1 MVDPTAF
8 ARVAIPERT
17 GVGGGLAS
25 IIAGEQAGRIER
37 QEQSMQQ
44 AKALGQSAL
53 ESWKQGDK
61 QGYQM
66 KLRELGALNPQAA
79 DDLNKT
85 FSGITSQN
93 LGEAA
98 LNIYAATASPD
109 MQAKKNLITNAKDIL
124 QAEPNSWMN
133 QGLDNMLSLTD
144 ENQLDEQLLG
154 TVNML
159 SSIGMLPGKKDGKQT
174 PSQKTGAWLVKDDK
188 GRVRPMIGVFDPDS
202 GKFTTQYGQELPPDW
217 QVVGKEGEAPGE
229 RRIAELEQKKGEA
242 RIQTQEKRLSSVID
256 RGITAAEAIPNL
268 KRGIELLDMV
278 QTGGVQAVS
287 LRAKQLFGI
296 ETGDEGELSNRLSKS
311 VLSQLRETFGAAFT
325 ENEGKR
331 LERIE
336 AGFSKSPETNK
347 RLLNQALRMAQRKAQ
362 AARNA
367 AMEAGDEYAVQ
378 EIDDLLSF
386 TYSMQENQQ
395 QRPAAAQPETGQP
408 AEQMK
413 QFNMNQVQTI
423 PVFQTVEEGEASGA
437 PSFRVPTG
445 NPAAPFDVYQQ

>member
-8 ARVAIPERT
+8 ARVAVPQSGINQ
-17 GVGGGLAS
+17 GLAGV
-25 IIAGEQAGRIER
+25 IAGEQAGRMQR
-37 QEQSMQQ
+37 QEDIVNQ
-44 AKALGQSAL
+44 ARDIGKSAFQ
-53 ESWKQGDK
+53 SWKQGDR
-61 QGYQM
+61 QGYQL
-66 KLRELGALNPQAA
+66 KLRELSTIDPKAA
-79 DDLNKT
+79 DDLNNT
-85 FSGITSQN
+85 FGSITNQN
-93 LGEAA
+93 LAEAA

-109 MQAKKNLITNAKDIL
+109 MAAKKKLISNAKDIL
-124 QAEPNSWMN
+124 QADPNSWMN
-133 QGLDNMLSLTD
+133 RGLDSMLAMTD
-144 ENQLDEQLLG
+144 ENQLDKELLG

-159 SSIGMLPGKKDGKQT
+159 SGLGMLPGGKGGKQT
-174 PSQKTGAWLVKDDK
+174 PSQKTGAWLVKDDQ
-188 GRVRPMIGVFDPDS
+188 GNTMPMVGVFNPDT
-202 GKFTTQYGQELPPDW
+202 GQFTTQYGNALPPGW

-256 RGITAAEAIPNL
+256 RGVLAAESIPNL
-268 KRGIELLDMV
+268 KRGLELLEQV
-278 QTGGVQAVS
+278 KTGGFQNVQ

-296 ETGDEGELSNRLSKS
+296 ETKDEGEMAYRLSKG
-311 VLSQLRETFGAAFT
+311 VLSQLRTTFGAAFT
-325 ENEGKR
+325 KDEADR
-331 LERIE
+331 LFRIE
-336 AGFSKSPETNK
+336 AGFGKSTEANK

-395 QRPAAAQPETGQP
+395 QRPSAAQPETGQP
-408 AEQMK
+408 AEQMQ